1 MRAGEHGHLVPFGR
15 HRRKPVAQGGE
26 RRQIRLFERLPE
38 REGHGRV
45 IDILRGEPEVD
56 EFCVS
61 AQPERFHPLFE
72 EVFDGLHV
80 VVGRGLDRLDAL
92 GVGQA
97 EITVEA
103 AQGLPCGR
111 IDPLELGERQLA
123 QGDEIFDLD
132 ADAVADQC
140 VLGKIIG
147 ELPRCIAVTTVN
159 G

>member
-1 MRAGEHGHLVPFGR
+1 M
-15 HRRKPVAQGGE
+15 
-26 RRQIRLFERLPE
+26 
-38 REGHGRV
+38 
-45 IDILRGEPEVD
+45 D

-61 AQPERFHPLFE
+61 AQPERFHPLLE
-72 EVFDGLHV
+72 EIFDGLHV

-97 EITVEA
+97 EIAVEA

-123 QGDEIFDLD
+123 QGDEIFDLH

-147 ELPRCIAVTTVN
+147 ELPRCIAVATVN
-159 G
+159 GGYGFQKAGHTSERVDLRVKNSTFRRVFRYCFTERLNFFTFVAVQTDF